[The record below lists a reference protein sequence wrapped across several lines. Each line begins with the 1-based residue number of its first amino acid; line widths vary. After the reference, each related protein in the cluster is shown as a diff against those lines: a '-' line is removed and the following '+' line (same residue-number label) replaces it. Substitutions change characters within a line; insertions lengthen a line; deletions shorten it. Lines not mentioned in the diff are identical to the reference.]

1 MNSDTPITD
10 KAWQETTRHGVQH
23 LRIAA
28 KELER
33 ENTRL
38 RAQLALATD
47 AIKRE
52 VGLRVAAESNIAYQP
67 RPSNT
72 DNLST

>member
-1 MNSDTPITD
+1 MTTDTPITD
-10 KAWQETTRHGVQH
+10 KAWHETTKHGVQH

-52 VGLRVAAESNIAYQP
+52 VGLRVAAESNPAYQP
-67 RPSNT
+67 RP
-72 DNLST
+72 LG

>member
-1 MNSDTPITD
+1 MTTDTPITD
-10 KAWQETTRHGVQH
+10 KAWHETTKHGVQH

-52 VGLRVAAESNIAYQP
+52 VGMRVAAESNIASES
-67 RPSNT
+67 RPLGKNSKIP
-72 DNLST
+72 

>member
-1 MNSDTPITD
+1 MTTDTPITD
-10 KAWQETTRHGVQH
+10 KAWKETTKNGVQH

-52 VGLRVAAESNIAYQP
+52 VGMRVAAESN
-67 RPSNT
+67 
-72 DNLST
+72 NLSETADT